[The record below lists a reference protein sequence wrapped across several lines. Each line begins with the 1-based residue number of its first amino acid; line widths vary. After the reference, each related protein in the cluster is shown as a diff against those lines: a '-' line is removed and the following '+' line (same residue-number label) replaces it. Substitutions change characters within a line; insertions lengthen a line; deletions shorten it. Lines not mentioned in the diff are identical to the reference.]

1 MPLDDPSTYREGL
14 RVSPPSGPFAKSM
27 SAPPVPFSWARV
39 RQATISLADQ
49 SFSVGGMFLVNVALA
64 RTQTKHEYGLFALSY
79 SVFIF
84 LLSLHNAAILETFT
98 VYGSG
103 RYQKRF
109 QQYLRLIWRK
119 NVLLAVLSTVLIC
132 LVWSV
137 LAYVI
142 PAMASR
148 TFLGMALSLGV
159 LFTATFLRRSFYV
172 RRRPDLAARFSFVF
186 FCSCVV
192 LLSLALRFRLLD
204 GFYGY
209 VIAAVSWV
217 IAALPLLKEF
227 PRSSD
232 NQDFVT
238 VEPGYWAEH
247 WKYSR
252 WVLVTAFVFQL
263 TTQGYFWLVA
273 SFLTVSDTGNLRAL
287 YNIVLPLDQLFV
299 ALSMVVLPV
308 MCSRY
313 ATQKMAALLPLWKS
327 YFLGWLAITAGFV
340 VLVHILGKPAM
351 HVLYAGK
358 FDNISSLVPLV
369 AFLPLVLG
377 TGHTVNGALKA
388 AEKPNLVFYAYSFSG
403 VATFLFGIPL
413 VTHYGLRGA
422 VYGMLVSG
430 ITYTTALLCGFGFLV
445 YGLRP
450 AVGSFPRQERG

>member
-1 MPLDDPSTYREGL
+1 MPLDDPSIYREQL
-14 RVSPPSGPFAKSM
+14 RVSPPSGSFSKSIL
-27 SAPPVPFSWARV
+27 SSPLPFSWARV
-39 RQATISLADQ
+39 RQASISLADQ
-49 SFSVGGMFLVNVALA
+49 VFSVGGMFLVNVALA

-79 SVFIF
+79 SAFIF

-98 VYGSG
+98 VYGAG

-119 NVLLAVLSTVLIC
+119 NILLAVLSTVFIC

-137 LAYVI
+137 LAYAV
-142 PAMASR
+142 PTMASR

-159 LFTATFLRRSFYV
+159 LFTATFLRRTFYV

-186 FCSCVV
+186 FCGCVV
-192 LLSLALRFRLLD
+192 LLSLALRFGLLD

-217 IAALPLLKEF
+217 IAALSLLKEF
-227 PRSSD
+227 PRGSG
-232 NQDFVT
+232 NQNFVE

-252 WVLVTAFVFQL
+252 WVLVTTVVFQL

-273 SFLTVSDTGNLRAL
+273 SFLSVSDVGNLRAL

-299 ALSMVVLPV
+299 ALSMVVLPI

-313 ATQKMAALLPLWKS
+313 ATQKMAGLLPLWKS

-388 AEKPNLVFYAYSFSG
+388 AEKPNLIFYAYSFSG

-430 ITYTTALLCGFGFLV
+430 ITYTTALLCGLGFLV
-445 YGLRP
+445 YGSRP
-450 AVGSFPRQERG
+450 TVRSSPLQERS